1 MKRQVYR
8 FLVSL
13 WMMLLYLSVTV
24 ASDVVSL
31 ACRCECHHH
40 ADIHTAFEHTHACEC
55 GEHSCHQHQAE
66 EACQGCQTSLSDAGC
81 SCNHSHS
88 TEIELYTPVRN
99 IGDDAITRSTQ
110 LLAVVVGVTADA
122 ESVSATNAVSPYS
135 RYLLPPLSGAH
146 NGGESLRA
154 PPALV

>member
-1 MKRQVYR
+1 
-8 FLVSL
+8 
-13 WMMLLYLSVTV
+13 MMLLYLSVTV

-40 ADIHTAFEHTHACEC
+40 ADIHTAFEHTHAREC

-66 EACQGCQTSLSDAGC
+66 EACQGCQTTLSDAGC

>member
-24 ASDVVSL
+24 VSDVVSL

-40 ADIHTAFEHTHACEC
+40 ADIHTAFEHTHTCEC

-66 EACQGCQTSLSDAGC
+66 EACQNCQTTLSDAGC
-81 SCNHSHS
+81 KCNHSHS

-110 LLAVVVGVTADA
+110 LLAVVVGVVADA

-135 RYLLPPLSGAH
+135 RYLLPSLSGAH